1 MEIVQFYTEMI
12 KIGKNI
18 DFAKNKL
25 DKGGLVAIPTE
36 TVYGLGGNALN
47 LESVDKI
54 FNLKNRPSNDPLI
67 CHTNSISKIEKYVN
81 EIPDVAYKLA
91 EKFWP
96 GPLTLIFE
104 KKDIIPKKTTSNL
117 NTVAFRIPHKE
128 ITLNLLSSLEYPL
141 SAPSANK
148 FGYISPTTT
157 DHVHKN
163 FKDGI
168 DYILDGG
175 RCELGIESTIIG
187 FENNKAIVYRL
198 GSLITEDIEK
208 CIGEITIYSNKE
220 NFPGSFKSHYSP
232 QKKLFLGDIDIL
244 ANKYQNKRIGIL
256 CFDRYYDFVKEENQ
270 IILSK
275 NSSLL
280 EASKNLYSS
289 LYKLDNMKNIDII
302 LTTLVE
308 DTLIG
313 KTINNRLIKSAEN
326 DEKY

>member
-1 MEIVQFYTEMI
+1 MI
-12 KIGKNI
+12 KVGKNI
-18 DFAKNKL
+18 DFAKDKL
-25 DKGGLVAIPTE
+25 DQGGLVAIPTE
-36 TVYGLGGNALN
+36 TVYGLGGNALSLDSIN
-47 LESVDKI
+47 KI
-54 FNLKNRPSNDPLI
+54 FELKKRPSNDPLI
-67 CHTNSISKIEKYVN
+67 CHTNSISKIQKYVRK
-81 EIPDVAYKLA
+81 IPDEAYKLS

-96 GPLTLIFE
+96 GPLTLVFE
-104 KKDIIPKKTTSNL
+104 KKNIIPNKTTSNL

-163 FKDGI
+163 FKEGL

-187 FENNKAIVYRL
+187 FENNKTIVYRL

-208 CIGEITIYSNKE
+208 CIGKIKIYPNE
-220 NFPGSFKSHYSP
+220 VNYPGSFKNHYSP
-232 QKKLFLGDIDIL
+232 QKKLYLGEIENLIKKH
-244 ANKYQNKRIGIL
+244 NNKRIGIL
-256 CFDRYYDFVKEENQ
+256 CFDSYYDYVKEENQ

-280 EASKNLYSS
+280 EASKNLYAS

-302 LTTLVE
+302 LTTMVE

-326 DEKY
+326 D

>member
-12 KIGKNI
+12 KIGKDL
-18 DFAKNKL
+18 DFAKDML
-25 DKGGLVAIPTE
+25 DNGGLVAIPTE

-47 LESVDKI
+47 IDTIDKI
-54 FNLKNRPSNDPLI
+54 FKLKKRPSNDPLI
-67 CHTNSISKIEKYVN
+67 CHTNSLSKIKRYVKQ
-81 EIPDVAYKLA
+81 IPDKAYKLS

-96 GPLTLIFE
+96 GPLTLVFE
-104 KKDIIPKKTTSNL
+104 KKDLIPNKTTSNL
-117 NTVAFRIPHKE
+117 NTVAFRIPDKE
-128 ITLNLLSSLEYPL
+128 ITLKLLSSLDYPL

-148 FGYISPTTT
+148 FGYISPITT
-157 DHVHKN
+157 DHVYKN
-163 FKDGI
+163 FDDGI

-187 FENNKAIVYRL
+187 FENNKTIVYRL

-208 CIGEITIYSNKE
+208 CVGEIALYSKKE

-232 QKKLFLGDIDIL
+232 QKKLYLGDIEIL

-275 NSSLL
+275 KSSLI

-302 LTTLVE
+302 LTTFVE

-313 KTINNRLIKSAEN
+313 KTINNRLLKSAEN

>member
-1 MEIVQFYTEMI
+1 M
-12 KIGKNI
+12 KKKNI
-18 DFAKNKL
+18 
-25 DKGGLVAIPTE
+25 IP
-36 TVYGLGGNALN
+36 N
-47 LESVDKI
+47 
-54 FNLKNRPSNDPLI
+54 
-67 CHTNSISKIEKYVN
+67 
-81 EIPDVAYKLA
+81 
-91 EKFWP
+91 
-96 GPLTLIFE
+96 
-104 KKDIIPKKTTSNL
+104 KTTSNL

-163 FKDGI
+163 FKEGI

-187 FENNKAIVYRL
+187 FENNKTIVYRL

-208 CIGEITIYSNKE
+208 CIGKIKIYQNEINY
-220 NFPGSFKSHYSP
+220 PGSFKNHYSP
-232 QKKLFLGDIDIL
+232 QKKLYLGEIEKLIKKH
-244 ANKYQNKRIGIL
+244 NNKRIGIL
-256 CFDRYYDFVKEENQ
+256 CFDSYYDYVKEENQ

-280 EASKNLYSS
+280 EASKNLYAS

-302 LTTLVE
+302 LTTMVE

-326 DEKY
+326 D

>member
-18 DFAKNKL
+18 DFAKDKL

-81 EIPDVAYKLA
+81 KIPDVAYKLA

-104 KKDIIPKKTTSNL
+104 KKEIIPNKTTSNL
-117 NTVAFRIPHKE
+117 KTVGFRIPNKE
-128 ITLNLLSSLEYPL
+128 ITLDLLKNLDYPI

-148 FGYISPTTT
+148 FGYISPTRTE
-157 DHVHKN
+157 HIFKN
-163 FKDGI
+163 FSQGI
-168 DYILDGG
+168 DYVLDGG
-175 RCELGIESTIIG
+175 ACELGIESTIIG
-187 FENNKAIVYRL
+187 FENKNTIVYRL
-198 GSLITEDIEK
+198 GSLVVEDIEK
-208 CIGEITIYSNKE
+208 YVGDITIYSNEE

-232 QKKLFLGDIDIL
+232 SKKLYLGDIKMLKD
-244 ANKYQNKRIGIL
+244 KFKDKRIGVL
-256 CFDRYYDFVKEENQ
+256 CFDKYYDFIKEKNQ
-270 IILSK
+270 ILLSK
-275 NSSLL
+275 NSSLF

-289 LYKLDNMKNIDII
+289 LYELDNMKNIDII
-302 LTTLVE
+302 LSTLVE

-313 KTINNRLIKSAEN
+313 RTINNRLIKSAEDN
-326 DEKY
+326 DEN

>member
-12 KIGKNI
+12 KIGKDL
-18 DFAKNKL
+18 DFAKDML
-25 DKGGLVAIPTE
+25 DNGGLVAIPTE

-47 LESVDKI
+47 IDTIDKI
-54 FNLKNRPSNDPLI
+54 FKLKKRPSNDPLI
-67 CHTNSISKIEKYVN
+67 CHTNSLSKIKRYVKQ
-81 EIPDVAYKLA
+81 IPDKAYKLS

-96 GPLTLIFE
+96 GPLTLVFE
-104 KKDIIPKKTTSNL
+104 KKDLIPNKTTSNL
-117 NTVAFRIPHKE
+117 NTVAFRIPDKE
-128 ITLNLLSSLEYPL
+128 ITLKLLSSLDYPL

-148 FGYISPTTT
+148 FGYISPITT
-157 DHVHKN
+157 DHVYKN
-163 FKDGI
+163 FDDGI

-187 FENNKAIVYRL
+187 FENNKTIVYRL

-208 CIGEITIYSNKE
+208 CVGEIALYSKKE

-232 QKKLFLGDIDIL
+232 QKKLYLGDIEIL

-256 CFDRYYDFVKEENQ
+256 CFDQYYDFVKEENQ

-275 NSSLL
+275 KSSLI

-302 LTTLVE
+302 LTTFVE

-313 KTINNRLIKSAEN
+313 KTINNRLLKSAEN